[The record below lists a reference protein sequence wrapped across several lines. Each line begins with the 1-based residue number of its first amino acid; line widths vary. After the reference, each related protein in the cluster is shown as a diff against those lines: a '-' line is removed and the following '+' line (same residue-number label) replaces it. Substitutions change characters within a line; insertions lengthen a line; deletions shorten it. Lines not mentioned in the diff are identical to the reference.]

1 MPRTERAKDVLEP
14 REYLKMLR
22 ANVRDLHESEI
33 LGKNSE
39 GLLSSYTD
47 FFLDV
52 VKSTPRVKA
61 STLKCAVMLCF
72 DKVTAETAKNFAN
85 KVSQA
90 HQYVVAKSKSFVNGA
105 HLSTST
111 RAVVQ
116 ECLRHKSQWE
126 DQQPQTPTVKPRFLP
141 KKRKTPVN
149 AESSSRNKGGKKTP
163 VKAESSSRKKGIK
176 KTPLKAESS
185 SCKKG
190 SKKTSVKAK
199 SSAVQKDPAKGQ
211 ASTAKIESPTPQ
223 AQADTALQMV
233 ESDPTTP
240 PQRRKLVFYSPP
252 PLPVR
257 RRSTPCLLCP
267 SLWKA

>member
-1 MPRTERAKDVLEP
+1 MK
-14 REYLKMLR
+14 
-22 ANVRDLHESEI
+22 
-33 LGKNSE
+33 
-39 GLLSSYTD
+39 
-47 FFLDV
+47 
-52 VKSTPRVKA
+52 
-61 STLKCAVMLCF
+61 
-72 DKVTAETAKNFAN
+72 
-85 KVSQA
+85 
-90 HQYVVAKSKSFVNGA
+90 
-105 HLSTST
+105 
-111 RAVVQ
+111 
-116 ECLRHKSQWE
+116 
-126 DQQPQTPTVKPRFLP
+126 
-141 KKRKTPVN
+141 

-211 ASTAKIESPTPQ
+211 ASTVKIESPTPQ
-223 AQADTALQMV
+223 AQADAALQMV

-257 RRSTPCLLCP
+257 RRSTPLSPVCLSLGSMSPLPCP
-267 SLWKA
+267 KDAEADTDSEVTGLADSAMRRPSAAVPCLASRLRKPASQGLQEEKTVVLKKPSAEVQGPAQKKPAAHAGAAKRRNFRGGDPGPRERGLPRQLQEKRREGCGRCRGRRGCTDACWKSRGYLL